1 MKTTHLITLLLIAAT
16 CLFGADGTYKI
27 IWLGDL
33 HYDSKTVH
41 EAAYFEN
48 VDPKKNKTTKR
59 NFHAWEGENAPGYKL
74 LTITNKAAEGTPFAF
89 QVGDF
94 TQGHAGSEAMS
105 KKMTTD
111 FLALVKKH
119 FTLPLYLTPGN
130 HEFAGKGAKKGV
142 KATLVPYLNETLKA
156 DPPLTDYNFTRKQD
170 GDLFIFWNSNMPD
183 VPWLKKALD
192 DNKDARNIF
201 LCTHIPILPVSRGKI
216 EWIPFSKPEE
226 KEKRLELLNMLL
238 ERNVIVLCGHIHEQ
252 TLLEYANEKGRI
264 TQVTAYSVIGSV
276 KSEKNGPLV
285 EGTVEQFKAIPVAKT
300 NMEKDT
306 PVGKLVAE
314 YLPGIKRYDKIEGA
328 GYCVLQV
335 SPEGIVNE
343 YHSLTGD
350 DTRVIKVR

>member
-1 MKTTHLITLLLIAAT
+1 
-16 CLFGADGTYKI
+16 
-27 IWLGDL
+27 
-33 HYDSKTVH
+33 
-41 EAAYFEN
+41 
-48 VDPKKNKTTKR
+48 
-59 NFHAWEGENAPGYKL
+59 
-74 LTITNKAAEGTPFAF
+74 
-89 QVGDF
+89 
-94 TQGHAGSEAMS
+94 
-105 KKMTTD
+105 
-111 FLALVKKH
+111 
-119 FTLPLYLTPGN
+119 
-130 HEFAGKGAKKGV
+130 
-142 KATLVPYLNETLKA
+142 
-156 DPPLTDYNFTRKQD
+156 
-170 GDLFIFWNSNMPD
+170 MPD

-192 DNKDARNIF
+192 NNKDARNVF

-314 YLPGIKRYDKIEGA
+314 RAIKEGITEVVFDRGGYLYHGRVSELAEGA
-328 GYCVLQV
+328 R
-335 SPEGIVNE
+335 EGG
-343 YHSLTGD
+343 L
-350 DTRVIKVR
+350 KF